1 MRVLLVRPWVNK
13 KITTVKN
20 FLFGEPLG
28 VECVA
33 TILKE
38 QGHKVLLADF
48 MAEPNGRLGAY
59 INKFRPKVI
68 GITSQCTDVEN
79 VVKIA
84 KIAKKYDKDIKV
96 IVGGV
101 QAMVYPN
108 SFFSKYVDHVF
119 KSTTRANYKELMEL
133 IASGKK
139 QEKAIVG
146 IFSKELN
153 FENAV
158 EGCYNEYVRPD
169 TNCSKRYRHLY
180 KYVGFQPCAV
190 VQTSF
195 GCRNRCNFCVR
206 WKLEG
211 PTLREVD
218 IEQIVQQLEELK
230 EPYVMICDNDFLIN
244 KKRLEKFCEL
254 LEERKVRKK
263 YICYGSV
270 NSILEKEDLFK
281 RLYKNGLIAVIV
293 GYESFDNRQLKEYN
307 KAATIDENLK
317 ATRILQRNK
326 IACWGSFILHPDWD
340 KNDFKKL
347 LKYKNLLRPELMT
360 FSPLNPHP
368 LTPLFEEYRDRLLYD
383 ETDYEKWNFGDV
395 LIMPSKMSLNEY
407 YLEVLKFTFAVNM
420 SWYSFLYTLRAFPIK
435 NTLRMTF
442 GFNTLISVY
451 IKNFFRTY
459 MSSKRRIA

>member
-1 MRVLLVRPWVNK
+1 MKVLLIRPWVNK
-13 KITTVKN
+13 EITTVKN

-28 VECVA
+28 VECVSA
-33 TILKE
+33 ILKE
-38 QGHKVLLADF
+38 QGHKVVLADF
-48 MAEPNGRLGAY
+48 MAEPKGSLTYYLKRF
-59 INKFRPKVI
+59 KPDVV

-79 VVKIA
+79 VLKIA
-84 KIAKKYDKDIKV
+84 GMTKHFNADIRV

-119 KSTTRANYKELMEL
+119 KSTTRANYKALMEL
-133 IASGKK
+133 IESRKP
-139 QEKAIVG
+139 QEQAIEG
-146 IFSKELN
+146 IFSKALKFKN
-153 FENAV
+153 DV
-158 EGCYNEYVRPD
+158 EGCYNEYVKPD
-169 TNCSKRYRHLY
+169 TSCSKRYRHLY

-190 VQTSF
+190 IQTSF
-195 GCRNRCNFCVR
+195 GCRNRCRFCVR

-211 PTLREVD
+211 AVLREVD
-218 IEQIVQQLEELK
+218 IEDIVTQIEELK

-244 KKRLEKFCEL
+244 RKRLEKFCDL
-254 LEERKVRKK
+254 LEKRNIRKK

-270 NSILEKEDLFK
+270 NSILEKEDLFR
-281 RLYKNGLIAVIV
+281 RLARNGLIAVIV
-293 GYESFDNRQLKEYN
+293 GYESFDNKQLKEYN

-317 ATRILQRNK
+317 ATRILQRNR

-347 LKYKNLLRPELMT
+347 LRYKNLLKPELMT

-368 LTPLFEEYRDRLLYD
+368 LTPLFEEYRDRLIYD

-407 YLEVLKFTFAVNM
+407 YIEVLKFTFAVNLNP
-420 SWYSFLYTLRAFPIK
+420 YSVLYTLKTFPIM

-442 GFNTLISVY
+442 GFNTLIGVY
-451 IKNFFRTY
+451 IRNFFK
-459 MSSKRRIA
+459 SKKR

>member
-1 MRVLLVRPWVNK
+1 MRVLLVRPWVNE

-38 QGHKVLLADF
+38 QGHKVILADF
-48 MAEPNGRLGAY
+48 MAEPKGSLIHY
-59 INKFRPKVI
+59 IKRFKPQVV

-79 VVKIA
+79 VLKIA
-84 KIAKKYDKDIKV
+84 EMTKSYNKNIKV

-108 SFFSKYVDHVF
+108 SFFSPYVDHVF

-139 QEKAIVG
+139 QEETIPG
-146 IFSKELN
+146 IFSGELGFKN
-153 FENAV
+153 SV

-169 TNCSKRYRHLY
+169 TACSKRYRHLY

-190 VQTSF
+190 IQTSF
-195 GCRNRCNFCVR
+195 GCRNRCKFCVR

-211 PTLREVD
+211 PKLREVE
-218 IEQIVQQLEELK
+218 IEQIVEQIGDLK

-254 LEERKVRKK
+254 LEERKVKKK

-281 RLYKNGLIAVIV
+281 RLFKNGLIAVIV
-293 GYESFDNRQLKEYN
+293 GYESFDDRQLKEYN
-307 KAATIDENLK
+307 KAATTDENLK

-442 GFNTLISVY
+442 GFNTLIGVY